1 MKIKSHLLII
11 TPILKKIGS
20 LALFSMGGITS
31 GLLSLFLLPFF
42 TENLS
47 VVEFGKVTFYMSLV
61 TFISCFSLLGLN
73 TYTLKEVYYKN
84 NKKEQIMFYCNMFLF
99 IFVWNVILCLIS
111 YPLLLLIVP
120 ALFPEMQIH
129 PYLIIVLFSMLASS
143 LMIIPVI
150 ILRVSQ
156 KPLFYGLITTGA
168 ILMSQCLSVI
178 FVMQSPFG
186 YSKMLGACV
195 SSLFVG
201 GGSLIVLLYYG
212 KKYSKK
218 YYRLDFA
225 EIKKGVI
232 FGYPLILT
240 SILTYLAS
248 SFDALLIG
256 WFLAPADLGI
266 YGVAL
271 TISAGITVVLYAL
284 YQLTE
289 PDFFRIATDEEN
301 FKKSGFAN
309 LLLKVCSIITLL
321 GTIICL
327 FIIPLGQF
335 LIRRAE
341 FASAVSLLPMIAG
354 AIILRS
360 CNSFSL
366 IGITALGKTRIY
378 PVLTA
383 VKVIFVI
390 SCEIIGIKIM
400 GISGVPMG
408 MFVGETLY
416 SFVILVIVTK
426 RYAFNIQKA
435 YRFLLILI
443 SCLFLVFGTFL
454 FPSQYPSIVA
464 AIISSL
470 FMVYLS
476 CGRGREL
483 MI

>member
-1 MKIKSHLLII
+1 M
-11 TPILKKIGS
+11 
-20 LALFSMGGITS
+20 FSMGGITS